1 MNRKIS
7 IAALALVMFALA
19 VGVANAQI
27 YAKLELKDSGG
38 NNLNGETIP
47 PGTVVYVHANC
58 NLEGSS
64 AYATLFVYHD
74 DGSGLT
80 YEKTLYNGLVNDG
93 ETIIDTFTVTEHGT
107 YQFELMCEKIN
118 GEGSIK
124 CEERVRVI
132 AQTFVI
138 PEPGTIAGLMMA
150 LSAFGLLA
158 FKKLRTK

>member
-7 IAALALVMFALA
+7 MATLTLVVFALA
-19 VGVANAQI
+19 MGVANAQI
-27 YAKLELKDSGG
+27 YAELELKDAGG
-38 NNLNGETIP
+38 NNLNGETVLL
-47 PGTVVYVHANC
+47 GTVVHVYTTY
-58 NLEGSS
+58 NLAGSS
-64 AYATLFVYHD
+64 ALSTLGVYHD

-80 YEKTLYNGLVNDG
+80 HEKTLYNGLVNDG
-93 ETIIDTFTVTEHGT
+93 QTIEETFTVTEHGT

-132 AQTFVI
+132 AQTFVV